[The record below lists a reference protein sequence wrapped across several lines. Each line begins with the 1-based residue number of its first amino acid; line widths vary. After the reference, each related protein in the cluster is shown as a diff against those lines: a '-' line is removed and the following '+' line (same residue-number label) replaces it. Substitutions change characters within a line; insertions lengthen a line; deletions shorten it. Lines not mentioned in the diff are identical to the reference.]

1 MNPDIGNQIPSSSY
15 LTAKGVPQSSP
26 LESKQTEQARM
37 LTSPSRAVVETG
49 SSTNPVS
56 HLSSWRSSLMVRSN
70 SSLMMR
76 MKICLPPKRPDKVIK
91 QKRLSLSRRSLLH
104 SMSSLS
110 SWTRVR
116 KGLELL
122 DESSKRD
129 GKGAMRGLVDTD
141 LLRQLGGGNTVSRI
155 IAFVLTLTS
164 RMLWQLWSEQ
174 TRA

>member
-1 MNPDIGNQIPSSSY
+1 LEIISDGQI
-15 LTAKGVPQSSP
+15 KFVIDD
-26 LESKQTEQARM
+26 EDED
-37 LTSPSRAVVETG
+37 
-49 SSTNPVS
+49 
-56 HLSSWRSSLMVRSN
+56 
-70 SSLMMR
+70 
-76 MKICLPPKRPDKVIK
+76 LPPAKKARQSHQAETPVAVEAESI
-91 QKRLSLSRRSLLH
+91 SLN
-104 SMSSLS
+104 
-110 SWTRVR
+110 V
-116 KGLELL
+116 KLELL